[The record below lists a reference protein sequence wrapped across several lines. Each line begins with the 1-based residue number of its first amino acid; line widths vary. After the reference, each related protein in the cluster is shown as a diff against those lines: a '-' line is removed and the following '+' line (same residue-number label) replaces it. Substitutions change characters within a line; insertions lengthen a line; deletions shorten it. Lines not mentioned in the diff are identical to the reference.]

1 MIERHTFLV
10 ASRLARSQALLEAAR
25 AQAHGRQILSPAQA
39 VARLAGGFLQPIE
52 REALQ
57 EILHEVLKDDS
68 IDLGELN
75 EIRDL
80 PGMIRAAART
90 LQRIWTAGIDL
101 AELAAASDKHRL
113 ADFARLEAAV
123 CDRLPASMLRPVELV
138 NLGIDRL
145 NRAPSVLGPITL
157 LGFPD
162 LEPVWQPLLTQLA
175 EVVPVTWR
183 LAHFDQPSWLEA
195 TKIHVKQVDAEAPE
209 AVRIT
214 CANPR
219 HEALDALRWARELIA
234 TGAARPEE
242 IAIAA
247 PATEEWD
254 GHIAT
259 IAADANLPVS
269 FAGGRPGLTTR
280 DGQAAAALA
289 EVLLNGLSQD
299 RMRRLLSLARGMTSA
314 TAKIPATWHRMIPRD
329 APLLQAVRWQQL
341 IQSTSDWPEGENFG
355 AELGALIET
364 LDRGVGAASEIGE
377 TLLAGR
383 ALAIWRKALREGP
396 ARALDVTLSSIRVE
410 EDLDSNGAVLW
421 CSATDLAACPRPYA
435 RLLGLTSRGCAPQGS
450 TLMGRASFRYSISNG
465 ATTPIARE

>member
-1 MIERHTFLV
+1 MRLQEAPGFSPIERHTFLLG
-10 ASRLARSQALLEAAR
+10 SRLARSQALLEAAR
-25 AQAHGRQILSPAQA
+25 AQAHGRQILSPAQT
-39 VARLAGGFLQPIE
+39 VARLAGGFFRPIE

-57 EILHEVLKDDS
+57 EILHDVLIHDS
-68 IDLGELN
+68 VDLGELN

-90 LQRIWTAGIDL
+90 IQRIWTAGIDL
-101 AELAAASDKHRL
+101 AELAAASNKQRL
-113 ADFARLEAAV
+113 GDFARLESAV
-123 CDRLPASMLRPVELV
+123 CVRLPESMLRPVELV
-138 NLGIDRL
+138 NVAINRL
-145 NRAPSVLGPITL
+145 NRAPTVLGATTL
-157 LGFPD
+157 RGIPD
-162 LEPVWQPLLTQLA
+162 LDPVWRPWLAQLA
-175 EVVPVTWR
+175 EVVPVNWR

-195 TKIHVKQVDAEAPE
+195 TEISVECDDAESPDTIQ
-209 AVRIT
+209 IT

-219 HEALDALRWARELIA
+219 HEALEALRWARELIA

-259 IAADANLPVS
+259 ITADANLPVS

-299 RMRRLLSLARGMTSA
+299 RMRRLLSLTRGMTPA
-314 TAKIPATWHRMIPRD
+314 TAKIPATWHRIIPRD

-341 IQSTSDWPEGENFG
+341 IQSTSDWPEGGNFG

-364 LDRGVGAASEIGE
+364 LDRG
-377 TLLAGR
+377 
-383 ALAIWRKALREGP
+383 
-396 ARALDVTLSSIRVE
+396 
-410 EDLDSNGAVLW
+410 
-421 CSATDLAACPRPYA
+421 
-435 RLLGLTSRGCAPQGS
+435 
-450 TLMGRASFRYSISNG
+450 
-465 ATTPIARE
+465 